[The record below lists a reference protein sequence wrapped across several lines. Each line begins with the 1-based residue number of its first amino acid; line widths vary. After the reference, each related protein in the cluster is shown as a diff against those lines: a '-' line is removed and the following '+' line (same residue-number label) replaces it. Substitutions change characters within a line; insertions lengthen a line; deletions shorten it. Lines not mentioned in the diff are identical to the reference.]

1 MPSLSSVTELN
12 ASEAL
17 ILLRQTEPKRPKE
30 INPLF

>member
-17 ILLRQTEPKRPKE
+17 ILLRQTEPKRPQG
-30 INPLF
+30 N